1 MLPAAVRRPE
11 LFAALIELEP
21 TGCRALYDE
30 GDVPALAGVPFLS
43 VFGDYLEGT
52 MWQPYADECR
62 ELAAKLGATG
72 GTAWHVALADIGI
85 TGNSHMLMME
95 DNSAE
100 LADLLIRWLDD
111 HGCCPPAP

>member
-1 MLPAAVRRPE
+1 
-11 LFAALIELEP
+11 
-21 TGCRALYDE
+21 
-30 GDVPALAGVPFLS
+30 
-43 VFGDYLEGT
+43 

-72 GTAWHVALADIGI
+72 GIAWHVALADIGI